1 MTLVPFDE
9 GAQDEALPKVLDLLC
24 AVPIFDGLKVEEL
37 TVIAKHMNYY
47 EVGGG
52 DVLFVE
58 GERGHYVCFVVEGEL
73 EVSKAS
79 ASGTRTVL
87 TRLSRGQSI
96 GEMAV
101 VDEAPRSATVTALTP
116 SRLLTFSRSDFET
129 LLAEHPA
136 LGIRIL
142 KGIARVL
149 SQYLRHASGQLADR
163 VLPIV

>member
-1 MTLVPFDE
+1 MPLVPFEE
-9 GAQDEALPKVLDLLC
+9 GAQDEALPKMLDLLC
-24 AVPIFDGLKVEEL
+24 TVPIFDDLRVADL
-37 TVIAKHMNYY
+37 TLLAKHMTCY
-47 EVGGG
+47 EIGEG

-73 EVSKAS
+73 EVSKVS

-101 VDEAPRSATVTALTP
+101 IDEAPRSATVTALTA
-116 SRLLTFSRSDFET
+116 SRLLTFSRGDFEA
-129 LLAEHPA
+129 LLDEHPA
-136 LGIRIL
+136 IGIRIL

-149 SQYLRHASGQLADR
+149 SRHLRRASGQLAER
-163 VLPIV
+163 VLAIV